1 MVKNSIKF
9 EEMHFPIS
17 IKQGSRVFHLL
28 AQQIYVDARI
38 QRYKI
43 WPEKDPDKYVI
54 LENNKPLI
62 RDKKK
67 LKNRKIDWR
76 VIEHTGPKISKST
89 TEQYVHAI
97 IMHYIPPEPTKKVEP
112 ITPPRTRKESIN
124 SPTTT
129 LGERARKNKSS

>member
-1 MVKNSIKF
+1 L
-9 EEMHFPIS
+9 HFPIS

-28 AQQIYVDARI
+28 AEQIFVDSRI

-67 LKNRKIDWR
+67 LKNRKIDWK
-76 VIEHTGPKISKST
+76 VIEHTGPEISKST
-89 TEQYVHAI
+89 SEQYVHAI
-97 IMHYIPPEPTKKVEP
+97 IMHYIPPEPAKKVEP
-112 ITPPRTRKESIN
+112 IAPAKTRKEGMM
-124 SPTTT
+124 SPKTT
-129 LGERARKNKSS
+129 LGERNKKE